1 MRRRKTAAETQQRER
16 CWTLIMQHRTQ
27 ERCFTGNAA
36 HLCTEPGYYS
46 DPLRNRAAL
55 KQAYTCEHEPKSY
68 MSEFHVDVE
77 AQQLGCWEAL
87 RSSVLRRWQ
96 KVCRFGEKT
105 TQANALEKG
114 FSKRSREE
122 NMESSTS
129 GSESF
134 DIQRFSCVTRTGC
147 PSGCVDVGD
156 VGRRC
161 RWMLAF

>member
-55 KQAYTCEHEPKSY
+55 KQAYTCEDEPKSY
-68 MSEFHVDVE
+68 MSEFYVDVE
-77 AQQLGCWEAL
+77 TQQLGCWEAL

-96 KVCRFGEKT
+96 KLCRFGEKLRRQT
-105 TQANALEKG
+105 NWKKVSQ
-114 FSKRSREE
+114 
-122 NMESSTS
+122 STAARKTWNPPRAVLK
-129 GSESF
+129 
-134 DIQRFSCVTRTGC
+134 RFSCVTRTGC
-147 PSGCVDVGD
+147 PSSFVDVEEI
-156 VGRRC
+156 GRC
-161 RWMLAF
+161 FRWMLPL